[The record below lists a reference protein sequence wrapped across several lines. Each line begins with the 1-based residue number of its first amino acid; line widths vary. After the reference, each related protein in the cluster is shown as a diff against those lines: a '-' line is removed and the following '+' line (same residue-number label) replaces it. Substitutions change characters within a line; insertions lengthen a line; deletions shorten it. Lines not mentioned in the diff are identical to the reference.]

1 MICGIGLHVGG
12 TLPTMPR
19 RLATLLAAV
28 AGVVALAAL
37 PPMQV
42 AACSC
47 AVLTPAQA
55 TEAADLVFTGA
66 AVGERIQGAARSHE
80 TLFAVEE
87 VRKGPTVASVVIDT
101 GQEGNTCAA
110 TLTLGARYVMYA
122 ARSSTGGWSTS
133 MCSGSELLGL
143 GADVPS
149 NAAEWPD
156 QAEQAAQGDANP
168 ALPLQSFVMILVVA
182 ALAIGSAVAFVW
194 RGRGGRGR
202 SPAG

>member
-1 MICGIGLHVGG
+1 
-12 TLPTMPR
+12 
-19 RLATLLAAV
+19 
-28 AGVVALAAL
+28 
-37 PPMQV
+37 
-42 AACSC
+42 
-47 AVLTPAQA
+47 
-55 TEAADLVFTGA
+55 
-66 AVGERIQGAARSHE
+66 
-80 TLFAVEE
+80 
-87 VRKGPTVASVVIDT
+87 
-101 GQEGNTCAA
+101 
-110 TLTLGARYVMYA
+110 
-122 ARSSTGGWSTS
+122 
-133 MCSGSELLGL
+133 MCSGNELLGL